1 MKITDL
7 PLSSSFSNSDVLAIE
22 VNGVTYK
29 LTGATLATALE
40 SIGSYVTGVKG
51 NSETNYRTGDVNITP
66 ANIGLGNVDNTSDA
80 NKPVSTATQTA
91 LDALKTAILANFAG
105 AFVQATAYPAGTYV
119 TYTDGFMY
127 VLPDGHEADVTW
139 ANTTKTKVTTGKEL
153 SDLKGA
159 VQLDEKYA
167 LLLHDEIPGTTQT
180 IAFDSSGN
188 VSTITHTNCSNVAVR
203 TDAFTFSANSIADV
217 RTLNTGESLTIVTNI
232 DTLVTTVT
240 YAAAA

>member
-7 PLSSSFSNSDVLAIE
+7 PQSSSFSNSDVLAIE

-29 LTGATLATALE
+29 LTGAMLATALK

-51 NSETNYRTGDVNITP
+51 NSETNYRTGNVNITP

-91 LDALKTAILANFAG
+91 LDALKTAILENFAG
-105 AFVQATAYPAGTYV
+105 AFVQATAYPSGTYV
-119 TYTDGFMY
+119 TYTDGNLY
-127 VLPDGHEADVTW
+127 ILPNGHEANATW
-139 ANTTKTKVTTGKEL
+139 ANTTKTQVSVGGEL
-153 SDLKGA
+153 SELKSA
-159 VQLDEKYA
+159 VQLEEKYA

-188 VSTITHTNCSNVAVR
+188 VSTITHTNGSNVAVR